1 MVTSVLIAK
10 NISLCWVGAIAH
22 LMVLDEEVT
31 VLVFPMATIHLL
43 LQALNWRLRL
53 SLLLILMLSCQKIAT
68 IFTRLPWT
76 ISDII
81 HLVKVILSEHSATHY
96 FTIAPKHL
104 GSRIVPH
111 VVHNWKLLLLI
122 LIWLEV
128 QLIDDQLSTVLLL
141 LLLLL
146 NLLLQSV
153 QVLAF

>member
-53 SLLLILMLSCQKIAT
+53 SLLFILMLSCQKIAT

-111 VVHNWKLLLLI
+111 VVHN
-122 LIWLEV
+122 
-128 QLIDDQLSTVLLL
+128 
-141 LLLLL
+141 
-146 NLLLQSV
+146 
-153 QVLAF
+153 